1 MIRKII
7 AIPLASSVH
16 EKKRWSIFLQK
27 YRDILS
33 RFDNIIFHN
42 VLTNIS
48 PIPPL
53 DNPRILLLIHL
64 TGGTSRIAK
73 NIFNKYRNAIFILIA
88 HGFQNSLPSALSA
101 RQYIRR
107 NGGIVKLIYNTY
119 PSGDKIGKTIEM
131 ASKILDFYMSEIIV
145 FTDNDVFEKPKLLE
159 KISMKIVKWSEVMR
173 TLNEV
178 SDNDVKDILAML
190 SNKIVNIDSL
200 DTEYLFKII
209 RLYCAMRKYV
219 SDKSFV
225 AVDCFNFIVK
235 YGFTPCLPVAMLN
248 SENIPAAC
256 EADINSLL
264 LISILSTLGYKSWM
278 ANLTAIEDGYIVFSH
293 CTASL
298 DILRKI
304 ELINHFESSK
314 PYAVKGVFNLSNV
327 CIGRMDDEK
336 LDVYLGK
343 IVTVNDS
350 QERCRI
356 QIGISI
362 SNPSEIL
369 ENITGNHHIIFSSN
383 ALDSL
388 KSFLDLLG
396 IKINVFD

>member
-1 MIRKII
+1 MIKKII
-7 AIPLASSVH
+7 VIPLASSIH
-16 EKKRWSIFLQK
+16 EKWRWSKVLQK
-27 YRDILS
+27 YRDILN
-33 RFDNIIFHN
+33 RFNNVIFHD
-42 VLTNIS
+42 VLTNINS
-48 PIPPL
+48 IPSL
-53 DNPRILLLIHL
+53 DNPKILFLIHL
-64 TGGTSRIAK
+64 TGGTSRLAK
-73 NIFNKYRNAIFILIA
+73 TIFNKYRNTVFILIA

-119 PSGDKIGKTIEM
+119 PNGDKIGKTIEM

-145 FTDNDVFEKPKLLE
+145 FTDNNVFEKPKLLE
-159 KISMKIVKWSEVMR
+159 KISIRIVKWSEVMKA
-173 TLNEV
+173 LNEI
-178 SDNDVKDILAML
+178 SDNDVKGILAML

-200 DTEYLFKII
+200 DIKYLSKII

-219 SDKSFV
+219 SNKSFV

-235 YGFTPCLPVAMLN
+235 YGFTPCLPVAILN

-256 EADINSLL
+256 EADLNSLS
-264 LISILSTLGYKSWM
+264 LISILNILGYRSWI

-314 PYAVKGVFNLSNV
+314 PYAVKGFFNLSNV
-327 CIGRMDDEK
+327 CIGRMDNGKIDI
-336 LDVYLGK
+336 YLGK
-343 IVTVNDS
+343 IIAVNEGQD
-350 QERCRI
+350 RCRI

-362 SNPSEIL
+362 SNPHEIL
-369 ENITGNHHIIFSSN
+369 ENVTGNHHIIFSSN

-396 IKINVFD
+396 IKINIFN